1 MRSLFVFIIA
11 VVVLAYVNF
20 EIYQKEQ
27 LLTEGTT
34 IFLEL
39 APVDPRSL
47 IQGDYMVL
55 RYKIARLEAL
65 YEAKQ
70 DGYLVIER
78 NEDQIAQFKRIY
90 DENTALEAGSLLL
103 RFRKRGS
110 EIRLGAESF
119 FFQEG
124 HAKDYEN
131 ARYGELK
138 VTPSGESVL
147 VGLRDAELKP
157 LVSKKK

>member
-1 MRSLFVFIIA
+1 MRRLLVFIIA
-11 VVVLAYVNF
+11 VIVLAGVNY
-20 EIYQKEQ
+20 EIYHKEQ

-34 IFLEL
+34 ILLEL

-47 IQGDYMVL
+47 IQGDYMIL
-55 RYKIARLEAL
+55 RYKIARLQAL
-65 YEAKQ
+65 YEAKK
-70 DGYLVIER
+70 DGYLVIEQ
-78 NEDQIAQFKRIY
+78 NEQHIAQFKRIY
-90 DENTALEAGSLLL
+90 DENTPLEAGMLLL

-124 HAKDYEN
+124 HAKYYEN
-131 ARYGELK
+131 ARYGEIK
-138 VTPSGESVL
+138 VASSGESIL

-157 LVSKKK
+157 LRPPT